1 MVGLDVG
8 LFVGE
13 LVGGFVGLYDGS
25 SDFFTVGEM
34 EGACDGKVDG
44 TVRNAFDQV
53 NAVISLP
60 YDELETLTFCCCV
73 FYKQV
78 ILVKVKQCSHL
89 FIMSE

>member
-1 MVGLDVG
+1 MG

-34 EGACDGKVDG
+34 EGVCDGKVDG

-60 YDELETLTFCCCV
+60 YDKLETLTFCCCI